1 MRKKLHDG
9 ARYIRVFYGFN
20 QWIAYLHHQAQAGAD
35 SLDTIATHLVGDVK
49 DCARDEMAGRTG
61 EMDSEMSGK
70 G

>member
-1 MRKKLHDG
+1 
-9 ARYIRVFYGFN
+9 
-20 QWIAYLHHQAQAGAD
+20 
-35 SLDTIATHLVGDVK
+35 VK